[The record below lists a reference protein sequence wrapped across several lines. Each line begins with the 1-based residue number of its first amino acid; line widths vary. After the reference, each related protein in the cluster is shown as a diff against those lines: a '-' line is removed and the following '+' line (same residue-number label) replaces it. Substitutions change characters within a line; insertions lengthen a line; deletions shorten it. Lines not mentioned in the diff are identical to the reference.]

1 MLSFLDEL
9 NKINKNSD
17 IALTIQ
23 LTGKLIEQ
31 FHETQSVE
39 INRFKEL
46 TKRIVDFIVFI
57 QYCNNVTYTLFNDI

>member
-39 INRFKEL
+39 INRLKQEIRRQKSEGKTRKL
-46 TKRIVDFIVFI
+46 SCAT
-57 QYCNNVTYTLFNDI
+57 N